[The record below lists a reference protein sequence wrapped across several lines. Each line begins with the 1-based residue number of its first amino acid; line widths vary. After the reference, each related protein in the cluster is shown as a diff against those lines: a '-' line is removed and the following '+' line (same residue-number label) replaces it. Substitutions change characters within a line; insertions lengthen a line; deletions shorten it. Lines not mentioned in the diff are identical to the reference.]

1 MLALAYDWGVH
12 LGTVYLRQC
21 VVSDRTW
28 RGPVLLLL
36 VDPFRELVLSLL
48 GLQRLEVLLR
58 ERVVDSVEQG
68 LRVMLVGW
76 LSLWGFV

>member
-1 MLALAYDWGVH
+1 M
-12 LGTVYLRQC
+12 
-21 VVSDRTW
+21 
-28 RGPVLLLL
+28 LLL